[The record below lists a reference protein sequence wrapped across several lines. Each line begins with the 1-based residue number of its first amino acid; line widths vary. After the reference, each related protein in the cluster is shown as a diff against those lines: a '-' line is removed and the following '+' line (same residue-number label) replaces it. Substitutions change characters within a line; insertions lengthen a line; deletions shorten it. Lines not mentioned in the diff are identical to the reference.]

1 MANHL
6 KRELLF
12 NVLCGSCGNRFLQ
25 SIKGTN
31 QSGDIYNI
39 NTWIKHNFKE
49 NFTVEDIAK
58 QNKTT

>member
-39 NTWIKHNFKE
+39 NN
-49 NFTVEDIAK
+49 
-58 QNKTT
+58 